1 MSNVKYRL
9 DAIRY
14 RNVSSDDIFF
24 TRQPCQFIQND
35 NFYITSEKVKKR
47 IQYSSCPMQNKYMYI
62 HLYEIQS
69 KYRKGFGFVFRRI
82 SVIKGHTDIITNSQ
96 LFINYSSVARLD
108 SY

>member
-1 MSNVKYRL
+1 
-9 DAIRY
+9 
-14 RNVSSDDIFF
+14 
-24 TRQPCQFIQND
+24 
-35 NFYITSEKVKKR
+35 
-47 IQYSSCPMQNKYMYI
+47 MQNKYMYI